1 MTQNKV
7 LARLV
12 EGNDRFVSD
21 LLKGNLTDAKRR
33 KVLTK
38 GQSPWAI
45 VLSCADSRVVPEMA
59 FDTGLGELFTVRV
72 AGNVANVNSQLQ
84 IEIPTTLQEGTA
96 KLYDGQGNLVNS
108 YELDGLSQSL
118 DISGTTAGSYVLKVE
133 KDGIQVTKK
142 VVIIE

>member
-59 FDTGLGELFTVRV
+59 FDTGLGAVSYTHLT
-72 AGNVANVNSQLQ
+72 L
-84 IEIPTTLQEGTA
+84 PTTP
-96 KLYDGQGNLVNS
+96 
-108 YELDGLSQSL
+108 
-118 DISGTTAGSYVLKVE
+118 YV
-133 KDGIQVTKK
+133 
-142 VVIIE
+142 